1 MIIYKLSHTSVEEDS
16 DFIIKRQHDWENG
29 DEQDFIPMS
38 ENNKDYQ
45 EYLKW
50 VAEGNTPEPADE

>member
-1 MIIYKLSHTSVEEDS
+1 MIIYKLSPTSVEEDS

-38 ENNKDYQ
+38 ENNRYYR
-45 EYLKW
+45 EYLEW